1 MNYKFILKRILLKL
15 AVKRVTMNIED
26 VKENQLWIFYEEDF
40 DESYMQEDIDACW
53 SKEEKCS
60 YFMTLSSVNLTDKT
74 AHGYIVYRD
83 GMAYGRTQCLEELV
97 NSSSWTLEPNSKR
110 KFKPVDDETPCHMP
124 YTKTRIDELNERR
137 EMLLRKK
144 ARVEAGGRFKT
155 DMNRNLMILKEDL
168 SRVDNELEEIAN
180 K

>member
-1 MNYKFILKRILLKL
+1 
-15 AVKRVTMNIED
+15 MNIED
-26 VKENQLWIFYEEDF
+26 VKDNQLWIFYEEDF

-53 SKEEKCS
+53 SKDEKCS
-60 YFMTLSSVNLTDKT
+60 YFMMTYNVDLDKKT
-74 AHGYIVYRD
+74 TKGQIVYRD

-97 NSSSWTLEPNSKR
+97 NNPSWTLETNSNR
-110 KFKPVDDETPCHMP
+110 KFKSVDETLCHMP
-124 YTKTRIDELNERR
+124 YTKTRVDELNERR

-155 DMNRNLMILKEDL
+155 DMNRNLIILKEDL
-168 SRVDNELEEIAN
+168 SRVTNELEEIAN